1 MLGEDHL
8 YTGFVMCGRRQGWNN
23 LTMRWR
29 RVVYNLL
36 KQEVLLLQQEV
47 LVMHW
52 QRFVCD
58 YLRLQRAE

>member
-8 YTGFVMCGRRQGWNN
+8 YTGVVMCGRRQGFHN